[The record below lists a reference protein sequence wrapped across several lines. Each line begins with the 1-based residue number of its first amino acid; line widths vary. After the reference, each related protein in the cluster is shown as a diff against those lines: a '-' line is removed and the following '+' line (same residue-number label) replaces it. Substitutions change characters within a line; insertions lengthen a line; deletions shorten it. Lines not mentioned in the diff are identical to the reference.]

1 MEEEH
6 STGHTKLHYT
16 GIGMNSHLNIESKRD
31 YRSILLSYRRYNKL
45 SQGEKNQFNLD
56 CLNHPPRIWQIALF
70 LTKVYH
76 IKFNRILFKKAYDFL
91 EDFDKASL
99 KFQNQ
104 VIIPDK
110 YLIRELRWELWKPL
124 SDYKIRN
131 KYAYFMTNR
140 KLDSEIWV
148 YPIRFSDNYETS
160 KKGKYQ
166 SYTEMMGKLG
176 FPGLTKI
183 SYSDEH

>member
-1 MEEEH
+1 M
-6 STGHTKLHYT
+6 
-16 GIGMNSHLNIESKRD
+16 
-31 YRSILLSYRRYNKL
+31 
-45 SQGEKNQFNLD
+45 
-56 CLNHPPRIWQIALF
+56 NHPPRIWQIALF
-70 LTKVYH
+70 LSKVYH

-91 EDFDKASL
+91 DDFGEASL
-99 KFQNQ
+99 RFQNQ

-110 YLIRELRWELWKPL
+110 YIIRELQWELWKPL
-124 SDYKIRN
+124 SDYKIRD

-166 SYTEMMGKLG
+166 SYTEMIDKLG

>member
-1 MEEEH
+1 M
-6 STGHTKLHYT
+6 
-16 GIGMNSHLNIESKRD
+16 
-31 YRSILLSYRRYNKL
+31 
-45 SQGEKNQFNLD
+45 
-56 CLNHPPRIWQIALF
+56 NHPPRIWQIALF

-91 EDFDKASL
+91 DDFGEASL

-110 YLIRELRWELWKPL
+110 YLIKELRWELWKPL
-124 SDYKIRN
+124 SGYKIRN
-131 KYAYFMTNR
+131 KYAY
-140 KLDSEIWV
+140 
-148 YPIRFSDNYETS
+148 YETS

>member
-1 MEEEH
+1 M
-6 STGHTKLHYT
+6 
-16 GIGMNSHLNIESKRD
+16 
-31 YRSILLSYRRYNKL
+31 
-45 SQGEKNQFNLD
+45 
-56 CLNHPPRIWQIALF
+56 NHPPRIWQIALF

-91 EDFDKASL
+91 DDFGEASL

-110 YLIRELRWELWKPL
+110 YLIRELQWELWKPL

-166 SYTEMMGKLG
+166 YQSYTEMMGKLG

>member
-1 MEEEH
+1 
-6 STGHTKLHYT
+6 
-16 GIGMNSHLNIESKRD
+16 
-31 YRSILLSYRRYNKL
+31 
-45 SQGEKNQFNLD
+45 
-56 CLNHPPRIWQIALF
+56 
-70 LTKVYH
+70 
-76 IKFNRILFKKAYDFL
+76 
-91 EDFDKASL
+91 L

-110 YLIRELRWELWKPL
+110 YLIKELRWELWKPL
-124 SDYKIRN
+124 SGYKIRH

>member
-1 MEEEH
+1 
-6 STGHTKLHYT
+6 
-16 GIGMNSHLNIESKRD
+16 
-31 YRSILLSYRRYNKL
+31 
-45 SQGEKNQFNLD
+45 
-56 CLNHPPRIWQIALF
+56 
-70 LTKVYH
+70 
-76 IKFNRILFKKAYDFL
+76 
-91 EDFDKASL
+91 
-99 KFQNQ
+99 
-104 VIIPDK
+104 
-110 YLIRELRWELWKPL
+110 
-124 SDYKIRN
+124 
-131 KYAYFMTNR
+131 MTTR

>member
-1 MEEEH
+1 M
-6 STGHTKLHYT
+6 
-16 GIGMNSHLNIESKRD
+16 D
-31 YRSILLSYRRYNKL
+31 DF
-45 SQGEKNQFNLD
+45 GE
-56 CLNHPPRIWQIALF
+56 
-70 LTKVYH
+70 
-76 IKFNRILFKKAYDFL
+76 
-91 EDFDKASL
+91 ASL

-104 VIIPDK
+104 VNIPDK
-110 YLIRELRWELWKPL
+110 YTIRELQWELWKPL
-124 SDYKIRN
+124 SQYKIRD

-160 KKGKYQ
+160 KKGKYR